1 MKTATWLG
9 SDCRWF
15 SRICH
20 ITRNFSAASFFTA
33 LFLSPTLAFAA
44 ALYVEIPG
52 IHGEQSTPGHP
63 DVMFV
68 QSLTIA
74 PDQFTIVK
82 NVDSASPAIFTAVA
96 QGTMFPSATALLY
109 SSTPGASPDGILT
122 FQNVLATSYQVQGGG
137 TLEQASFASSNPG
150 SIFLELPGIVGESST
165 PGHPGVVRID
175 SFTITA
181 TTFSVVKAVDSISP
195 ALFSAVANGT
205 SFTKASVLFYNAA
218 VPSGPPDGVL
228 IFGNVIASAY
238 QVNGGTSETDS
249 FSFATVEQPP
259 TATPVV
265 RISVSPAQITE
276 GDSATFQITASA
288 NTIRPVVLNYA
299 MSGKA
304 TFGVD
309 YSLSS
314 GLGQTGQIIIPLG
327 SDTVSITLTSAA
339 DQVREKKETAIMVLQ
354 RGTGYKL
361 SKPKK
366 AKIKIRNV
374 R

>member
-20 ITRNFSAASFFTA
+20 ITRNFSAASFFTT
-33 LFLSPTLAFAA
+33 LLLPPTLVSAA

-63 DVMFV
+63 DAMFV

-74 PDQFTIVK
+74 PDQFTIIK
-82 NVDSASPAIFTAVA
+82 NVDSASPAIFAAVA

-109 SSTPGASPDGILT
+109 SSTPGASPDGTLS
-122 FQNVLATSYQVQGGG
+122 FQNVLPSSYSQSGGS
-137 TLEQASFASSNPG
+137 LEQASFASSNPG
-150 SIFLELPGIVGESST
+150 SIFLEVPGIVGESST

-181 TTFSVVKAVDSISP
+181 TTFSVMKAVDSISP

-205 SFTKASVLFYNAA
+205 SFAKASVLFYNAA
-218 VPSGPPDGVL
+218 VPSGPPDGVVL
-228 IFGNVIASAY
+228 FGNVIASAY

-265 RISVSPAQITE
+265 RISVSPTQISE

-288 NTIRPVVLNYA
+288 NSIRPVVLNYA

-309 YSLSS
+309 YSLS
-314 GLGQTGQIIIPLG
+314 GGFGQTGQIIIPLG
-327 SDTVSITLTSAA
+327 SDTASITLTSAA
-339 DQVREKKETAIMVLQ
+339 DQVREKNETAKMALQ

-366 AKIKIRNV
+366 AKVKIQNV

>member
-1 MKTATWLG
+1 MNIATWLG

-20 ITRNFSAASFFTA
+20 ITRKLSAASFFTA
-33 LFLSPTLAFAA
+33 LFLPPTLASAA

-63 DVMFV
+63 DAMFV

-74 PDQFTIVK
+74 PDQFTIIK
-82 NVDSASPAIFTAVA
+82 NVDSASPAIVAAVT
-96 QGTMFPSATALLY
+96 QGTMFPSASALLY
-109 SSTPGASPDGILT
+109 SSTPGASPDGTLT
-122 FQNVLATSYQVQGGG
+122 FQNVLPSCYSQSAGNV
-137 TLEQASFASSNPG
+137 EQDSFASSNPG
-150 SIFLELPGIVGESST
+150 SIFLEVPGIVGESST

-181 TTFSVVKAVDSISP
+181 TTFFVVKAVDSISP
-195 ALFSAVANGT
+195 TLFSAVANGT
-205 SFTKASVLFYNAA
+205 SFPKASVLFYNAA

-228 IFGNVIASAY
+228 LFGNVIASAY
-238 QVNGGTSETDS
+238 QSFNGRTSETDS

-259 TATPVV
+259 TAAPVV

-276 GDSATFQITASA
+276 GDSATFQITGSA

-366 AKIKIRNV
+366 AKVKIGNV
-374 R
+374 Q